1 MGALSRLNA
10 ETLERA
16 PTPLFG
22 EKVRCSAHGRTFARV
37 RYQQRC
43 EADLLPYQI
52 TPSLSFSDRQY
63 IKILCVSVCVCVCV
77 CVMEVGCSW
86 SGTRLVTRDLRNSEP
101 RTRLRI
107 LENIQAWAG
116 TAGAAI
122 GEQYIVEADAIG
134 EQQLKRML

>member
-1 MGALSRLNA
+1 MRTISQLGKRVGLPSKCVDNKDSVN
-10 ETLERA
+10 TLRFYVC
-16 PTPLFG
+16 L
-22 EKVRCSAHGRTFARV
+22 
-37 RYQQRC
+37 
-43 EADLLPYQI
+43 
-52 TPSLSFSDRQY
+52 
-63 IKILCVSVCVCVCV
+63 CVCVCV

-122 GEQYIVEADAIG
+122 REQYIVEADAIG